1 MFVFYILIFFYSYSL
16 FFKICFPSFLAII
29 VMVRRW
35 KWKWKGRWRSIQA
48 LKMQKGKEIKTYI
61 ENKRN
66 AQANVLKGNN

>member
-1 MFVFYILIFFYSYSL
+1 
-16 FFKICFPSFLAII
+16 
-29 VMVRRW
+29 MVRRW